1 MKTTALLLALSAAS
15 AFAQGPLTPPAAP
28 APSMKTL
35 DQIEAR
41 TAIPKSPA
49 VPVAGPHF
57 VISKPGSYY
66 LTGNVEVV
74 SGNGINITTSN
85 VCLDLN
91 GFSLINTTA
100 KPAAGVAIDL
110 ASDLSNIQIK
120 NGNISGGTVRTP
132 SGSQPWQA
140 TFVERGW
147 SNGIQDVPTAP
158 ARGVLLSQL
167 TVDKCGSNGIYLKG
181 SSTINHLTAT
191 ANGGT
196 GISANQSTITQ
207 ASASLNGG
215 SGIYSSGGSI
225 SHSVASNNVTYGI
238 EASSASL
245 SIVTATQN
253 GSAGV
258 YSFYGSVSH
267 AVSNNNGGDGMYV
280 YQGTI
285 SHSTVLSNGGDG
297 IAAYQGSVTDSTATS
312 NGNAGIFASESTV
325 SYCRASSNF
334 IFGIYVGAGVVAHC
348 VASGNSTN
356 PSSSDNQIQVGPTGQ
371 RDACV
376 PASE

>member
-1 MKTTALLLALSAAS
+1 MKTTALLFALSAAS
-15 AFAQGPLTPPAAP
+15 AFAQGPLAPPSAP

-57 VISKPGSYY
+57 VISQPGSYY
-66 LTGNVEVV
+66 LTGNVEVL
-74 SGNGINITTSN
+74 SGNGINITASN

-100 KPAAGVAIDL
+100 SPAAGTAIDL
-110 ASDLSNIQIK
+110 AGGLSNVQIK
-120 NGNISGGTVRTP
+120 NGNINGGTVRTP

-140 TFVERGW
+140 TFVGKGW
-147 SNGIQDVPTAP
+147 SDGIQDFPAAP

-167 TVDKCGSNGIYLKG
+167 TVEKCGDNGVILYG
-181 SSTINHLTAT
+181 SSAINQLTAT
-191 ANGGT
+191 ANGGN
-196 GISANQSTITQ
+196 GIVAFQSTIRQ
-207 ASASLNGG
+207 ALVTLNGG
-215 SGIYSSGGSI
+215 SGIYGSGGSI
-225 SHSVASNNVTYGI
+225 SDSVASNNVAFGI
-238 EASSASL
+238 QASSTSL
-245 SIVTATQN
+245 SVVTATQN
-253 GSAGV
+253 GYTGV
-258 YSFYGSVSH
+258 YSSYGSITH
-267 AVSNNNGGDGMYV
+267 AVSNNNGGDGIYV

-285 SHSTVLSNGGDG
+285 SHCTVFSNGGSG
-297 IAAYQGSVTDSTATS
+297 IGAYQGSVTDSSAASNGSAGIYANECSVSHCRATS
-312 NGNAGIFASESTV
+312 N
-325 SYCRASSNF
+325 F
-334 IFGIYVGAGVVAHC
+334 IMGIYVGAGVAAHC

-356 PSSSDNQIQVGPTGQ
+356 PSSSDNQIEVGPTGQ